1 MSATA
6 GLVAVNGRTRL
17 STSPDL
23 EESDAWQ
30 RDGVR
35 AHPSSACGAAW
46 PVNKEDEPAS
56 IDAMK
61 DGNSMV
67 VTAVSRRGSQAT
79 YGYLLSGVTVAPNK
93 MMAEFK

>member
-1 MSATA
+1 M
-6 GLVAVNGRTRL
+6 
-17 STSPDL
+17 
-23 EESDAWQ
+23 
-30 RDGVR
+30 
-35 AHPSSACGAAW
+35 
-46 PVNKEDEPAS
+46 NKEDEPAS